1 MISFAE
7 FRPAPQPRTEI
18 RSDATAQLI
27 TALTAAVSGSAVQT
41 WAAGAVE
48 CAAGLWERALSTA
61 AVSDGAPIGPRWLAE
76 VGRDLARHGES
87 IYLADVAPAGR
98 LRLLRAT
105 SADVWGDGP
114 DPADWW
120 YRLTLTGPRTT
131 RTVTAPAASVFHA
144 RYATEAHTPA
154 RGVSPL
160 QYASLTGTLTA
171 NLETALGY
179 EAGGAVAQLIALPSG
194 FAGSDPDANPDNPA
208 NTLTAAIRGAKGRT
222 LLPETTADA
231 YGDGAAK
238 PPRRD
243 WDPARLGA
251 DPPMG
256 LVTLRAHVE
265 NTVLS
270 CFGIGAPLG
279 PAGVNDGTAQREAAR
294 RLWTLTIQP
303 LAGRIA
309 EELSRVLDRPVSL
322 DFGRPSGMADL
333 AARARAVGG
342 LTKAG
347 LSTDDALFLA
357 GWADNG

>member
-7 FRPAPQPRTEI
+7 FRPAPQPRPEV
-18 RSDATAQLI
+18 RADATSQLI
-27 TALTAAVSGSAVQT
+27 AALTAAASGSTVRS
-41 WAAGAVE
+41 WAAGAIE
-48 CAAGLWERALSTA
+48 CATGFWERALSTA
-61 AVSDGAPIGPRWLAE
+61 AVPDGVPIGPRWLAE

-87 IYLADVAPAGR
+87 VYVLDLTAAGR

-105 SADVWGDGP
+105 STDVWGDGP

-131 RTVTAPAASVFHA
+131 RTVTASAASVFHA
-144 RYATEAHTPA
+144 RYATEAHSPA

-160 QYASLTGTLTA
+160 QYASLTGTLAA

-194 FAGSDPDANPDNPA
+194 FAGSDPDADA
-208 NTLTAAIRGAKGRT
+208 AHSLTTAIRGAKGRT
-222 LLPETTADA
+222 LLPETTADG

-251 DPPMG
+251 APPMG
-256 LVTLRAHVE
+256 LVTLRQHVE
-265 NTVLS
+265 NSVLG
-270 CFGIGAPLG
+270 CFGVGSPLG
-279 PAGVNDGTAQREAAR
+279 PGGITDGTAAREAAR

-303 LAGRIA
+303 LAARIA
-309 EELSRVLDRPVSL
+309 EELTRVLERPVSL

-347 LSTDDALFLA
+347 LSTADALFLA
-357 GWADNG
+357 GWADD